1 MRAYSRAYSQSVHLF
16 KSLKLENKN
25 LSISFTCLN
34 VCLLI
39 TLFLLSV
46 ACTYMHQALANA
58 LDATARAGA
67 DLGDPSPSG
76 HLAAYARDRKQAALQ
91 LMTSLD
97 MLHRLFGDAP
107 APATSASASSSSSTT
122 AAFPATPA
130 TPPPPGAA
138 PGAAEAVAVPGASA
152 AGFGAMGAEPVHAH
166 TSGRSSTSAAGIH
179 GSGSITS
186 NGSANRSATGNA
198 TGSATGNSSGSHH
211 GSALA
216 GKGGPT
222 TVGALPWPVR
232 RAAGDLREA
241 GLATLNLLP
250 PLKALLAKHA
260 MGLK

>member
-1 MRAYSRAYSQSVHLF
+1 MHL
-16 KSLKLENKN
+16 L
-25 LSISFTCLN
+25 
-34 VCLLI
+34 
-39 TLFLLSV
+39 
-46 ACTYMHQALANA
+46 QALADT
-58 LDATARAGA
+58 LDASARAGA

-76 HLAAYARDRKQAALQ
+76 HLAAYASDRKQAALQ
-91 LMTSLD
+91 LMASLD

-107 APATSASASSSSSTT
+107 APAMSASSTSTSSAP
-122 AAFPATPA
+122 AAASAASAAADRDGEQMSAPQESAA
-130 TPPPPGAA
+130 RAYRHPGAA
-138 PGAAEAVAVPGASA
+138 PGAAEAVAIPGASA
-152 AGFGAMGAEPVHAH
+152 AGFGAMGSVPLPPLSHGH
-166 TSGRSSTSAAGIH
+166 SAGHSNTAG
-179 GSGSITS
+179 
-186 NGSANRSATGNA
+186 NR
-198 TGSATGNSSGSHH
+198 GNSENH